1 MTQRPTERKSTSSLR
16 VGVDLVRVADIAG
29 SIARFGERYTARIF
43 TDAERQYCVED
54 GRHAAQRFAARFA
67 AKEATMKV
75 LRPSANDGVAWRSI
89 EVCQLPEGACEI
101 TLRDA
106 ALALATRDGIAEL
119 SLSMSH
125 EPEYATATV
134 VARIALGGG
143 E

>member
-1 MTQRPTERKSTSSLR
+1 

-43 TDAERQYCVED
+43 TDAERRYCIED
-54 GRHAAQRFAARFA
+54 GRQAAQRFAARFA

-75 LRPSANDGVAWRSI
+75 LRPSNDDGVAWRSI

-101 TLRDA
+101 TLSDA
-106 ALALATRDGIAEL
+106 ALALATRHGIAEL

-134 VARIALGGG
+134 VAQIAVSGNA
-143 E
+143 

>member
-1 MTQRPTERKSTSSLR
+1 MTQPLTERRSTSSLR

-43 TDAERQYCVED
+43 TEAERRSCVED
-54 GRHAAQRFAARFA
+54 GRQAAQRFAARFA

-75 LRPSANDGVAWRSI
+75 LRPTARDGVAWQSI
-89 EVCQLPEGACEI
+89 EVRQLPEGACEI
-101 TLRDA
+101 TLHDA

-134 VARIALGGG
+134 VARLDVMDGA
-143 E
+143 